1 MKRVLKLGL
10 RLAWLPV
17 ALFAV
22 LIGGLQLVTGGVMA
36 GDPQTENP
44 PYRVVL
50 LGASIGQ
57 SWNLSA
63 FPERV
68 RDKNYVV
75 ESFAVWQFDKSEM
88 LDEVLMRPERKFHL
102 TRTYL
107 KSLFDPAPQPPN
119 TIILKECSA
128 YFPGAPRQ
136 QQELVKKW
144 VGQVS
149 HAGIQPIL
157 ATSVPVT
164 RKRSEMDKGKMDGI
178 REYNDWIRNY
188 AKDQRIPLLDLEL
201 ALRADPVERYLRD
214 DLTSGDGSHLNAKA
228 YEILDNLLH
237 KTLGDIR
244 KAADTPRIVK
254 EQH

>member
-1 MKRVLKLGL
+1 MKRVLKLRLG
-10 RLAWLPV
+10 LAWFPV
-17 ALFAV
+17 ASFAV
-22 LIGGLQLVTGGVMA
+22 LLGGIQLVSGGVMA
-36 GDPQTENP
+36 GDQQTAKQ

-57 SWNLSA
+57 TWNLPA

-107 KSLFDPAPQPPN
+107 KSLFQPAPQPPD

-128 YFPGAPRQ
+128 YFPGEPRQ
-136 QQELVKKW
+136 QKELVKRW

-157 ATSVPVT
+157 TTSVPVT
-164 RKRSEMDKGKMDGI
+164 RKRSEMDKGKMDGV

-188 AKDQRIPLLDLEL
+188 AKEQRIPLLDLEL

-228 YEILDNLLH
+228 YEILDSLLH

-244 KAADTPRIVK
+244 KEVDTPRIVR
-254 EQH
+254 E